1 MVALWLYSVAFMIL
15 VMVGLGGATR
25 LTGSGLSIMEWAPLS
40 GAMPPLSE
48 AEWRRLY
55 DLYQQIPQYSLVN
68 DGFGL
73 AGFKRIFWLEWVH
86 RFWGRL
92 IGVAFLAPMIWF
104 WLTDRI
110 DRRLAP
116 RLALFLVLG
125 LLQGAVGWFMV
136 ASGFFPDAT
145 VVAPTRLTL
154 HLALALLLYALVLWT
169 ALTLSPVGPRIADA
183 HPLTRLAA
191 RLALALTVVT
201 MLAGGFVAGL
211 HAGLA
216 YNTFPLMD
224 GRLVPA
230 GYAEIH
236 PFAVNLIAN
245 IAAVQFNHRVLATL
259 TLLCALGLVVA
270 VWPHRRRLGWRL
282 VFLAAAVAG
291 QYALGVATL
300 LLVVPPGL
308 AALHQSGAMILLT
321 SVLLV
326 AHALRSRAIF
336 ASGLLATV
344 RHGQTARGTLFHR
357 RTAPTTTARSA
368 VEDPDA

>member
-1 MVALWLYSVAFMIL
+1 MVAVWLYCIAFMIL
-15 VMVGLGGATR
+15 VMVVLGGATR
-25 LTGSGLSIMEWAPLS
+25 LTGSGLAIMEWAPLS

-55 DLYQQIPQYSLVN
+55 GLYQQIPQYSLVN

-73 AGFKRIFWLEWVH
+73 VGFKRIFWLEWVH

-92 IGVAFLAPMIWF
+92 IGVAFLAPMVWF

-116 RLALFLVLG
+116 KLALFLLLG
-125 LLQGAVGWFMV
+125 VSQGALGWFMV

-145 VVAPTRLTL
+145 AVAPVRLVL
-154 HLALALLLYALVLWT
+154 HLALALLLYASVLWT
-169 ALTLSPVGPRIADA
+169 ALTLSPVGPRVADA
-183 HPLTRLAA
+183 TPLSRIAVRVSLAS
-191 RLALALTVVT
+191 TMVT
-201 MLAGGFVAGL
+201 MAAGGFVAGL
-211 HAGLA
+211 HAGLT

-224 GRLVPA
+224 ERLVPA
-230 GYAEIH
+230 GYADLH
-236 PFAVNLIAN
+236 PFAANLIAN

-259 TLLCALGLVVA
+259 TLLCAVGLVVA
-270 VWPHRRRLGWRL
+270 VLPHRRRLGWRL
-282 VFLAAAVAG
+282 VFLAAAVTA

-300 LLVVPPGL
+300 LLVSPPGL
-308 AALHQSGAMILLT
+308 AALHQVGAMILLT

-326 AHALRSRAIF
+326 GHALRSRAIF
-336 ASGLLATV
+336 TAAFLASV

-368 VEDPDA
+368 AEDPDP